1 MENQKEFISIY
12 GARVH
17 NLKNVNLKIPRKKL
31 VVFTGKSGS
40 GKSSLA
46 FDTIHAEGQRRYL
59 ETFNAYARQFLGNME
74 RPEVDKITGLSPVV
88 AIEQKTTSKNPR
100 STVGTITEIY
110 DYLRLLYARVGTAY
124 SYKSGKKMVRFTD
137 EQILDLIKIDFKDK
151 VINVLAP
158 IVHSRKGH
166 YAELFHQLAKQ
177 GYLKVRVDGEIIDI
191 RPSLK
196 LDRYKTHDIEVV
208 IDRLQVTDSNNKR
221 LTSSLKLAM
230 EDGDGVMMVIEKL
243 ATTPRYFSRAL
254 MCPETGIAYKNPEP
268 NSFSFNSPKGA
279 CKACNG
285 LGKYKIVDVE
295 KILPNKKLSINK
307 GGIAPI
313 SNRKSDWILGKIELI
328 GKKYEFNLNTPIDK
342 IPKDGIDAIL
352 HGLTEN
358 LKVKLKSAGI
368 SKTYKLHFEGIVNFI
383 EAQSKLPYGKSIEK
397 WAGRYMS
404 EHDCKSCNGS
414 RLNIESSHFKIAG
427 KSINEVSNLDIS
439 SFAKWVLA
447 IEKSL
452 TENELKIAKQIIKE
466 LTKRLQFIIDVGLS
480 YLSLNRSSKTL
491 SGGEAQRI
499 RLATQIGTQLTNVLY
514 ILDEPSIGLHQRD
527 NLKLIESLK
536 KLRDIGNS
544 VIVVEHDKEMIES
557 ADFIV
562 DLGPGAGAHG
572 GEVVSQGDYQ
582 TILNDNHITADYL
595 NGTQQIEMP
604 KNRRK
609 GNGKIL
615 TIKGAR
621 GNNLKNIDIE
631 IPLGLMCC
639 VTGVSGSGKST
650 LINETLYP
658 ILNKHFYRGEKEPLP
673 YKSIKGLE
681 YLDKVIEVNQSAIGR
696 TPRSNPATYTGVFSD
711 IRSLFVNLPEAK
723 IRGYKV
729 GRFSFNV
736 IGGRCE
742 GCKGGGMKTI
752 EMNFLPD
759 VEVHC
764 EDCNGRRYNRETL
777 EVRFKGKS
785 ISDVLDL
792 SINQAVKF
800 FKAIPSIYRKIKT
813 LQSVGLGYI
822 TLGQSAT
829 TLSGGE
835 AQRIKLASELSKKS
849 TGNTFYILDE
859 PTTGLHFEDIK
870 VFLKVIDTIVN
881 KGNSVLIIEHNME
894 VIKVADYIIDI
905 GKEGGGK
912 GGRLICKGTPEKIVK
927 CKDSYTAKYLK
938 SELKEICYI
947 SNLN

>member
-1 MENQKEFISIY
+1 MRNQKDVIAIY

-17 NLKNVNLKIPRKKL
+17 NLKNIDLEIPRNKL

-110 DYLRLLYARVGTAY
+110 DYLRLLYSRVGTAF
-124 SYKSGKKMVRFTD
+124 SYNSGKKMVRFTD
-137 EQILDLIKIDFKDK
+137 NQIIDLLLKDLNGK
-151 VINVLAP
+151 SINILAP
-158 IVHSRKGH
+158 IVRSRKGH
-166 YAELFHQLAKQ
+166 YAELFHALAKK
-177 GYLKVRVDGEIIDI
+177 GYLKVRVDGEIMEI

-208 IDRLQVTDSNNKR
+208 IDRLKVTEKNKKR
-221 LTSSLKLAM
+221 LLESLILAM
-230 EDGDGVMMVIEKL
+230 NDGDGVMMVIEL
-243 ATTPRYFSRAL
+243 GNESARYFSRSL
-254 MCPETGIAYKNPEP
+254 MCLETGIAYKNPES

-279 CKACNG
+279 CQSCNG
-285 LGKYKIVDVE
+285 LGKYKVVDKE
-295 KILPNKKLSINK
+295 KIIPNKDLSINK

-313 SNRKSDWILGKIELI
+313 ANRKSDWIISQIELI
-328 GKKYEFNLNTPIDK
+328 GKKYNFSLNTPFSE
-342 IPKDGIDAIL
+342 IPTNGIDAIMY
-352 HGLTEN
+352 GIKDN
-358 LKVKLKSAGI
+358 LKIHLKSAGI
-368 SKTYKLHFEGIVNFI
+368 SKTYKLNFDGIINFI
-383 EAQSKLPYGKSIEK
+383 EEQSKNSHVKSIEK
-397 WAGRYMS
+397 WAMKYMS
-404 EHDCKSCNGS
+404 ELDCKSCDGS
-414 RLNIESSHFKIAG
+414 RLNIESSHFKVAG
-427 KSINEVSNLDIS
+427 KSIYEVSNMDIS
-439 SFAKWVLA
+439 TFYQWLHS
-447 IEKSL
+447 IENSL
-452 TENELKIAKQIIKE
+452 NKNELKIAKQIIKE
-466 LTKRLQFIIDVGLS
+466 LSKRLQFIIDVGLS

-544 VIVVEHDKEMIES
+544 VIVVEHDKDMIKQ

-562 DLGPGAGAHG
+562 DLGPGAGIYG
-572 GEVVSQGDYQ
+572 GAIESQGDYKA
-582 TILNDNHITADYL
+582 IIKGDHITAAYL
-595 NGTQQIEMP
+595 NGNRVIKIP
-604 KNRRK
+604 KIRRV
-609 GNGKIL
+609 GNGKFL
-615 TIKGAR
+615 SIKGAK
-621 GNNLKNIDIE
+621 GNNLKSIDVS
-631 IPLGLMCC
+631 IPLGLFCC

-658 ILNKHFYRGEKEPLP
+658 ILNKYFFRGEKEPLA
-673 YKSIKGLE
+673 YKSISGLE
-681 YLDKVIEVNQSAIGR
+681 NIDKVISVNQSPIGR
-696 TPRSNPATYTGVFSD
+696 TPRSNPATYTGFFSD
-711 IRSLFVNLPEAK
+711 IRSLFANLPEAK

-742 GCKGGGMKTI
+742 GCRGGGRKTI
-752 EMNFLPD
+752 EMSFLPD

-764 EDCNGRRYNRETL
+764 EECNGKRYNRESL

-785 ISDVLDL
+785 ISDVLNFTID
-792 SINQAVKF
+792 QAVEF
-800 FKAIPSIYRKIKT
+800 FKKVPAIYQKVKT
-813 LQSVGLGYI
+813 LQDVGLGYI

-835 AQRIKLASELSKKS
+835 AQRIKLASELSKRS

-859 PTTGLHFEDIK
+859 PTTGLHFEDIQ
-870 VFLKVIDTIVN
+870 VLLDVIQRIVDQ
-881 KGNSVLIIEHNME
+881 GNSVLVIEHNLD
-894 VIKVADYIIDI
+894 VVKVSDYIIDI
-905 GKEGGGK
+905 GKEGGAK
-912 GGRLICKGTPEKIVK
+912 GGFIICKGTPEKIVK
-927 CKDSYTAKYLK
+927 CKDSYTAKFLK
-938 SELKEICYI
+938 KELT
-947 SNLN
+947 

>member
-1 MENQKEFISIY
+1 MGSQKDFISIY

-17 NLKNVNLKIPRKKL
+17 NLKDINLQIPRNKL

-124 SYKSGKKMVRFTD
+124 SHKSGKKMVRFTD
-137 EQILDLIKIDFKDK
+137 EQILDLIKSDYKDK
-151 VINVLAP
+151 PINILAP
-158 IVHSRKGH
+158 IVRSRKGH
-166 YAELFHQLAKQ
+166 YAELFHHLAKK

-191 RPSLK
+191 KPSLK

-208 IDRLQVTDSNNKR
+208 IDRLKVTEGNNKR
-221 LTSSLKLAM
+221 LVSSLKLAV
-230 EDGDGVMMVIEKL
+230 EDGDGIMMVIEKS
-243 ATTPRYFSRAL
+243 AKNPRYFSRAL

-295 KILPNKKLSINK
+295 KILPNKDLSINK
-307 GGIAPI
+307 GGLAPI
-313 SNRKSDWILGKIELI
+313 ANRKSDWILSQIELI
-328 GKKYEFNLNTPIDK
+328 GKKFDFTLNTPIAK
-342 IPKDGIDAIL
+342 IPNEGIDAIL
-352 HGLTEN
+352 YGLTEN

-368 SKTYKLHFEGIVNFI
+368 SKTYKLQFDGIVNFI
-383 EAQSKLPYGKSIEK
+383 EEQSKLSYVKSIEK
-397 WAGRYMS
+397 WAKKYMS

-414 RLNIESSHFKIAG
+414 RLNIESSHFKVAD

-439 SFAKWVLA
+439 SFADWVLT

-452 TENELKIAKQIIKE
+452 TKNELKIAKQIVKE
-466 LTKRLQFIIDVGLS
+466 LSKRLQFIVDVGLS

-544 VIVVEHDKEMIES
+544 VIVVEHDKDMIES

-562 DLGPGAGAHG
+562 DLGPGAGVYG
-572 GEVVSQGDYQ
+572 GEVVSEGDYK

-595 NGTQQIEMP
+595 NGNQKIEVP
-604 KNRRK
+604 KKRRK
-609 GNGKIL
+609 GNGKTL
-615 TIKGAR
+615 AVKGAR
-621 GNNLKNIDIE
+621 GNNLKNIDVD

-673 YKSIKGLE
+673 YKSIHGLE
-681 YLDKVIEVNQSAIGR
+681 HLDKVIEVDQSPIGR

-711 IRSLFVNLPEAK
+711 IRSLFANLPEAK

-736 IGGRCE
+736 VGGRCE

-764 EDCNGRRYNRETL
+764 EDCNGKRYNRETL

-792 SINQAVKF
+792 TINQAVEF
-800 FKAIPSIYRKIKT
+800 FEAIPSIYRKIKT
-813 LQSVGLGYI
+813 LQDVGLGYI

-835 AQRIKLASELSKKS
+835 AQRIKLAAELSKRS

-859 PTTGLHFEDIK
+859 PTTGLHFEDVK
-870 VFLKVIDTIVN
+870 VFLNVIDTIVD
-881 KGNSVLIIEHNME
+881 KGNSVLIIEHNLD
-894 VIKVADYIIDI
+894 VIKMADHIIDI
-905 GKEGGGK
+905 GKEGGQK
-912 GGRLICKGTPEKIVK
+912 GGQLICNGTPEKIVK
-927 CKDSYTAKYLK
+927 CKDSYTARYLK
-938 SELKEICYI
+938 SEL
-947 SNLN
+947 N

>member
-1 MENQKEFISIY
+1 MGSQKDFISIY

-17 NLKNVNLKIPRKKL
+17 NLKDINLQIPRNKL

-124 SYKSGKKMVRFTD
+124 SHQSGKKMVRFTD
-137 EQILDLIKIDFKDK
+137 EQILDLIKSDYKDK
-151 VINVLAP
+151 PINILAP
-158 IVHSRKGH
+158 IVRSRKGH
-166 YAELFHQLAKQ
+166 YAELFHQLAKK

-191 RPSLK
+191 KPSLK

-208 IDRLQVTDSNNKR
+208 IDRLKVTEGNNKR
-221 LTSSLKLAM
+221 LVSSLKLAV
-230 EDGDGVMMVIEKL
+230 EDGDGIMMVIEKS
-243 ATTPRYFSRAL
+243 AKNPRYFSRAL

-295 KILPNKKLSINK
+295 KILPNKDLSINK
-307 GGIAPI
+307 GGLAPI
-313 SNRKSDWILGKIELI
+313 ANRKSDWILSQIELI
-328 GKKYEFNLNTPIDK
+328 GKKFDFTLNTPIAK
-342 IPKDGIDAIL
+342 IPNEGIDAIL
-352 HGLTEN
+352 YGLTEN

-368 SKTYKLHFEGIVNFI
+368 SKTYKLQFDGIVNFI
-383 EAQSKLPYGKSIEK
+383 EEQSKLSYVKSIEK
-397 WAGRYMS
+397 WAKKYMS

-414 RLNIESSHFKIAG
+414 RLNIESSHFKVAD

-439 SFAKWVLA
+439 SFADWVLT

-452 TENELKIAKQIIKE
+452 TKNELKIAKQIVKE
-466 LTKRLQFIIDVGLS
+466 LSKRLQFIVDVGLS

-544 VIVVEHDKEMIES
+544 VIVVEHDKDMIES

-562 DLGPGAGAHG
+562 DLGPGAGVYG
-572 GEVVSQGDYQ
+572 GEVVSEGDYK

-595 NGTQQIEMP
+595 NGNQKIEVP
-604 KNRRK
+604 KKRRK
-609 GNGKIL
+609 GNGKTL
-615 TIKGAR
+615 AVKGAR
-621 GNNLKNIDIE
+621 GNNLKNIDVE

-673 YKSIKGLE
+673 YKSIHGLE
-681 YLDKVIEVNQSAIGR
+681 HLDKVIEVDQSPIGR

-711 IRSLFVNLPEAK
+711 IRSLFANLPEAK

-736 IGGRCE
+736 VGGRCE

-764 EDCNGRRYNRETL
+764 EDCNGKRYNRETL

-792 SINQAVKF
+792 TINQAVEF
-800 FKAIPSIYRKIKT
+800 FEAIPSIYRKIKT
-813 LQSVGLGYI
+813 LQDVGLGYI

-835 AQRIKLASELSKKS
+835 AQRIKLAAELSKRS

-859 PTTGLHFEDIK
+859 PTTGLHFEDVK
-870 VFLKVIDTIVN
+870 VFLNVIDTIVD
-881 KGNSVLIIEHNME
+881 KGNSVLIIEHNLD
-894 VIKVADYIIDI
+894 VIKMADHIIDI
-905 GKEGGGK
+905 GKEGGQK
-912 GGRLICKGTPEKIVK
+912 GGQLICNGTPEKIVK
-927 CKDSYTAKYLK
+927 CKDSYTARYLK
-938 SELKEICYI
+938 SEL
-947 SNLN
+947 N

>member
-1 MENQKEFISIY
+1 MKSQKDYISIY

-17 NLKNVNLKIPRKKL
+17 NLKNINLKIPRNKL

-137 EQILDLIKIDFKDK
+137 DQIVELLQQDFNNKA
-151 VINVLAP
+151 INILAP
-158 IVHSRKGH
+158 IIRTRKGH
-166 YAELFHQLAKQ
+166 YAELFHQLAKK
-177 GYLKVRVDGEIIDI
+177 GYLKVRVDGEIIEI

-196 LDRYKTHDIEVV
+196 LDRYKAHDIEVV
-208 IDRLQVTDSNNKR
+208 IDRLIVSDKNEKR
-221 LTSSLKLAM
+221 LLSSLKLAM
-230 EDGDGVMMVIEKL
+230 DDGNGVMMVIEKN
-243 ATTPRYFSRAL
+243 AKNPRYFSRLL
-254 MCPETGIAYKNPEP
+254 MCPTTGIAYNNPEP

-279 CKACNG
+279 CKSCNG
-285 LGKYKIVDVE
+285 LGLYKEVDIN
-295 KILPNKKLSINK
+295 KIISNKHLSINS
-307 GGIAPI
+307 GAIAPI
-313 SNRKSDWILGKIELI
+313 SNRKSDWIVNQIELI
-328 GKKYEFNLNTPIDK
+328 GKKFNFTLNTPFSQIN
-342 IPKDGIDAIL
+342 PKGVDAIL
-352 HGLTEN
+352 YGVQDSI
-358 LKVKLKSAGI
+358 KVKFKTAGI
-368 SKTYKLHFEGIVNFI
+368 SKTYKLNFEGIINFI
-383 EAQSKLPYGKSIEK
+383 QEQSKFSYVKSIEK
-397 WAGRYMS
+397 WAFKYMS
-404 EHDCKSCNGS
+404 EHDCKACNGS

-427 KSINEVSNLDIS
+427 KSINEVSDMDIL
-439 SFAKWVLA
+439 SFKNWILKVD
-447 IEKSL
+447 KSL
-452 TENELKIAKQIIKE
+452 NENQKLIASQILKE
-466 LTKRLQFIIDVGLS
+466 LIKRLQFIIDVGLS

-491 SGGEAQRI
+491 SGGESQRI

-527 NLKLIESLK
+527 NLKLITSLK

-544 VIVVEHDKEMIES
+544 VIVVEHDKDMIKQS
-557 ADFIV
+557 DFIV
-562 DLGPGAGAHG
+562 DLGPGAGIHG
-572 GEVVSQGDYQ
+572 GEVVSIGDYK
-582 TILNDNHITADYL
+582 TILKDNHITADYL
-595 NGTQQIEMP
+595 NGKQQIKIP
-604 KNRRK
+604 KKRRK
-609 GNGKIL
+609 GNGKSLI
-615 TIKGAR
+615 IKGAR
-621 GNNLKNIDIE
+621 GHNLKNIDVT

-658 ILNKHFYRGEKEPLP
+658 VLNKHFFRGEKEPLA
-673 YKSIKGLE
+673 YSSIEGIE
-681 YLDKVIEVNQSAIGR
+681 HLDKVISVDQSPIGR

-711 IRSLFVNLPEAK
+711 IRNLFSNLPEAK

-764 EDCNGRRYNRETL
+764 EDCNGKRYNRETL

-785 ISDVLDL
+785 ISDVLNL
-792 SINQAVKF
+792 TINQAVKF
-800 FKAIPSIYRKIKT
+800 FEHVPSIYRKIKT
-813 LQSVGLGYI
+813 LQDVGLGYI
-822 TLGQSAT
+822 SLGQSAT

-835 AQRIKLASELSKKS
+835 AQRIKLASELSKRS

-859 PTTGLHFEDIK
+859 PTTGLHFED
-870 VFLKVIDTIVN
+870 VQVLLNVINTIVN
-881 KGNSVLIIEHNME
+881 KGNTVLIIEHNME

-905 GKEGGGK
+905 GPEGGEK
-912 GGRLICKGTPEKIVK
+912 GGRVVCNGNPETIVTCKG
-927 CKDSYTAKYLK
+927 SYTAKYLK
-938 SELKEICYI
+938 KEL
-947 SNLN
+947 

>member
-1 MENQKEFISIY
+1 MSSQKESISIY

-17 NLKNVNLKIPRKKL
+17 NLKDVNLQIPRKKL

-74 RPEVDKITGLSPVV
+74 RPDVDKITGLSPVV

-137 EQILDLIKIDFKDK
+137 EQILDLIKTDFNEKS
-151 VINVLAP
+151 VSILAP
-158 IVHSRKGH
+158 IIRSRKGH
-166 YAELFHQLAKQ
+166 YAELFHQLAKK
-177 GYLKVRVDGEIIDI
+177 GYLKVRVDGEIIEI

-208 IDRLQVTDSNNKR
+208 VDRLKISDSNNKR
-221 LTSSLKLAM
+221 LKSSLELAM
-230 EDGDGVMMVIEKL
+230 KEGDGIMMLVEKNSNK
-243 ATTPRYFSRAL
+243 PRYFSRAL

-279 CKACNG
+279 CNTCNG
-285 LGKYKIVDVE
+285 LGKFKFVDIE
-295 KILPNKKLSINK
+295 KVIPNKDLSINN
-307 GGIAPI
+307 GGISPI
-313 SNRKSDWILGKIELI
+313 VNRKSDWILDQIELI
-328 GKKYEFNLNTPIDK
+328 GKKFNFTLNTPISK
-342 IPKDGIDAIL
+342 ISNEGLDAIL
-352 HGLTEN
+352 YGFKDN
-358 LKVKLKSAGI
+358 LKVKLKTAGI
-368 SKTYKLHFEGIVNFI
+368 SKTYKLNFDGIINFI
-383 EAQSKLPYGKSIEK
+383 EEQSKLSYVKSIEK
-397 WAGRYMS
+397 WAGKYMS
-404 EHDCKSCNGS
+404 EHDCKDCKGS
-414 RLNIESSHFKIAG
+414 RLNIESSHFKVAD
-427 KSINEVSNLDIS
+427 KSISEVSNLDVS
-439 SFAKWVLA
+439 EFANWVLS
-447 IEKSL
+447 IESSL
-452 TENELKIAKQIIKE
+452 SKKELKIAKQIIKE

-527 NLKLIESLK
+527 NLKLIDSLK

-544 VIVVEHDKEMIES
+544 IIVVEHDKDMIES

-562 DLGPGAGAHG
+562 DLGPGAGVHG
-572 GEVVSQGDYQ
+572 GQVVSKGKYND
-582 TILNDNHITADYL
+582 ILKDNHVTADYL
-595 NGTQQIEMP
+595 NGTQEIEIP
-604 KNRRK
+604 KKRRK
-609 GNGKIL
+609 GNGKKL
-615 TIKGAR
+615 VLKGAR
-621 GNNLKNIDIE
+621 GNNLKNIDVE
-631 IPLGLMCC
+631 IPLGIMCC

-650 LINETLYP
+650 LVNETLYP
-658 ILNKHFYRGEKEPLP
+658 ILNKHFYRAEKEPLP
-673 YKSIKGLE
+673 YKSISGLE
-681 YLDKVIEVNQSAIGR
+681 HLDKVIEVDQSPIGR

-711 IRSLFVNLPEAK
+711 IRSLFSNLPESK

-736 IGGRCE
+736 VGGRCE

-764 EDCNGRRYNRETL
+764 EDCNGKRYNRETL

-792 SINQAVKF
+792 TINQAVEF
-800 FKAIPSIYRKIKT
+800 FEAIPSIYRKIKT
-813 LQSVGLGYI
+813 LQDVGLGYI

-835 AQRIKLASELSKKS
+835 AQRIKLAAELSKRS

-859 PTTGLHFEDIK
+859 PTTGLHFEDVKI
-870 VFLKVIDTIVN
+870 FLKVVESIVE
-881 KGNSVLIIEHNME
+881 KGNSVLIIEHNLD
-894 VIKVADYIIDI
+894 VVKVADYIIDV
-905 GKEGGGK
+905 GKEGGQN
-912 GGRLICKGTPEKIVK
+912 GGQIICNGIPEEIVK

-938 SELKEICYI
+938 DELK
-947 SNLN
+947 